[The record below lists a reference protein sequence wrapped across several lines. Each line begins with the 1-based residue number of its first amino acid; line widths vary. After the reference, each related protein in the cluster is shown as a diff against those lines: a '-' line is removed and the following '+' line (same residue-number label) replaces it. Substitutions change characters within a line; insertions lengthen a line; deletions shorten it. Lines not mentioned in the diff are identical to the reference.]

1 MIVKEKEPV
10 VKTKA
15 GKLRGTYIDGVYRF
29 LGVHYAQ
36 DTSGE
41 NRFMPP
47 RPVEPWEGEK
57 LAQTYVAKCWQHDH
71 PGVEDAWVRTTDMF
85 RRQQKLMERSS
96 EMGMG
101 DQTEDCLA
109 VNIWTKGVEDG
120 GKRPVMVW
128 LHGGGDFAG
137 AAEADWHD
145 GYNLAK
151 KQDVVL
157 VTVGH
162 RLAIFGYVDLRA
174 YGDKYKDSVNLGH
187 QDMVMALQWIHDN
200 IEAFGGDPG
209 NVTIFGQSGGGGKV
223 CALMGMP
230 AAKGLFQKAIVQSG
244 GFSAASNERSAAI
257 TKEFLDRIGIDADH
271 VDDLQ
276 KIAPEELIRLQR
288 EINATRDPSDM
299 SNYLIFPSVRDGKY
313 IVYDPFDGAEGSE
326 YSKEIA
332 VINGGTKDDS
342 RLGTLMNQKVFNYT
356 WEDVAGI
363 MERFGYAADKT
374 GKIIDTYK
382 EMLKSEIKGEIKPV
396 DVFCAFSQDQRGLKG
411 NIMRYRARSKE
422 GFAPFYNYV
431 FAFEGPYDDMKA
443 IHGVDVPFFFD
454 NGCYA
459 TGIWTADTYVDA
471 MKLSDAAGA
480 AWAAFARS
488 GDPSCPQIGTWK
500 PFDEK
505 NYYTMVFDAESRLV
519 SDYRSAGRK
528 IALGE
533 V

>member
-1 MIVKEKEPV
+1 MIDKTKEPV

-47 RPVEPWEGEK
+47 KPVKPWEGEK
-57 LAQTYVAKCWQHDH
+57 LAQEYVAKCWQHDH
-71 PGVEDAWVRTTDMF
+71 PGVEDAWVKSTDMF

-101 DQTEDCLA
+101 KQTEDCLA
-109 VNIWTKGVEDG
+109 LNIWTKGLGDG
-120 GKRPVMVW
+120 KQRPVMVW

-145 GYNLAK
+145 GYNLAN

-162 RLAIFGYVDLRA
+162 RLAIFGYIDLRE
-174 YGDKYKDSVNLGH
+174 YGDKFKDSVNLGH

-230 AAKGLFQKAIVQSG
+230 GAKGLFHKAIVQSG
-244 GFSAASNERSAAI
+244 GFLGATNEKSAAV
-257 TKEFLDRIGIDADH
+257 TKEFLDHLGITKDNIE
-271 VDDLQ
+271 DLW
-276 KIAPEELIRLQR
+276 KYPPEELIRIQR
-288 EINATRDPSDM
+288 EINATRDPSEM
-299 SNYLIFPSVRDGKY
+299 SNYLIFPSVLDGKFIKY
-313 IVYDPFDGAEGSE
+313 NPFDGAEGSE
-326 YSKEIA
+326 YSKEIYM
-332 VINGGTKDDS
+332 INGGTKDDS
-342 RLGTLMNQKVFNYT
+342 RLGTLMNQKVFDYT
-356 WEDVAGI
+356 FDDVADFI
-363 MERFGYAADKT
+363 ARFGYTKEQT
-374 GKIIDTYK
+374 GKIIDIYK
-382 EMLKSEIKGEIKPV
+382 DMLKDEIKEEIKPV
-396 DVFCAFSQDQRGLKG
+396 DVYCAFSQDQRGLKG
-411 NIMRYRARSKE
+411 NIERYRARAAV
-422 GFAPFYNYV
+422 GAAPYYSYV
-431 FAFEGPYDDMKA
+431 FAFEGPYSDMKA

-454 NGCYA
+454 NGQYA

-480 AWAAFARS
+480 SWAAFART
-488 GDPSCPQIGTWK
+488 GDPSCAQLGVWK

-505 NYYTMVFDAESRLV
+505 NRYTMVFDAESKLV
-519 SDYRSAGRK
+519 SDYRAPGRK
-528 IALGE
+528 IAMGE